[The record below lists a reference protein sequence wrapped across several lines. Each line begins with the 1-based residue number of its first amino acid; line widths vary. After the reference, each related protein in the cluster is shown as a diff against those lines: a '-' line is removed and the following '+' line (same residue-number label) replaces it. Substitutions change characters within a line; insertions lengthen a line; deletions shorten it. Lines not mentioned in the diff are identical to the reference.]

1 MIRLKIKICNTL
13 LTKKQQKEIS
23 AVSIRES
30 FTYSPLG
37 KVLKQTIEDA
47 V

>member
-1 MIRLKIKICNTL
+1 MIRLKMKIFTL

-23 AVSIRES
+23 AVSITES
-30 FTYSPLG
+30 FTKCPLG

-47 V
+47 A